1 VPTEAPGHQPA
12 RGGATTRA
20 VPGWATSPYPAA
32 GPLKA
37 LWRRLDQHAPAVFI
51 MPAVL
56 VVLAMSIFPLLVS
69 LYLSLSRFKF
79 VKGGFE
85 LDYIGLLNYKKLLLG
100 SQQFHFLG
108 TFGAPS
114 AASWAVLGAV
124 AVGLVG
130 LLVRYARS
138 AGSTVIGLFWR
149 SVAAAGVFFLILL
162 IVLTSGGEGHPGS
175 LVVTLFYVG
184 IGVCAQYLIGLGLA
198 LLCAQN
204 LPGRTFFRVVFFLPM
219 MITPVGI
226 AYTFRMLSDTTK
238 GPFTPIWQYFGWTET
253 SWLVD
258 PWGARLAVMI
268 GDAWQWIP
276 FMFVVLLVAI
286 ESQPQDQREAA
297 LVDGASR
304 WQVFRY
310 VTWPA
315 IVPVSVT
322 VVVIRVIEA
331 FKIIDLPNVLTNGG
345 PGIASESMTLHA
357 YVAWRTLDLGGS
369 AAVAYMLLFV
379 VAFVCLS
386 MLAFLRPSESEARP

>member
-1 VPTEAPGHQPA
+1 MATRDDQAALAGLA
-12 RGGATTRA
+12 RASASARSLPRDALTGG
-20 VPGWATSPYPAA
+20 
-32 GPLKA
+32 
-37 LWRRLDQHAPAVFI
+37 LDRHAPAVFI

-56 VVLAMSIFPLLVS
+56 VVLGMSIFPLLVS

-85 LDYIGLLNYKKLLLG
+85 LDYIGLLNYKKLVLG

-108 TFGAPS
+108 TFGELS
-114 AASWAVLGAV
+114 ALSWAI
-124 AVGLVG
+124 LVIAA
-130 LLVRYARS
+130 LALIAPLVRHAQD
-138 AGSTVIGLFWR
+138 AGSTLTGLFWR
-149 SVAAAGVFFLILL
+149 SIAGAGAFLLILL
-162 IVLTSGGEGHPGS
+162 IVLTNSGGGHPGS

-184 IGVCAQYLIGLGLA
+184 IGVLAQYFIGLGLA

-204 LPGRTFFRVVFFLPM
+204 LPGRKFFRVVFFLPM

-322 VVVIRVIEA
+322 VVIIRVIEA

-357 YVAWRTLDLGGS
+357 YVTWRTLDLGGS
-369 AAVAYMLLFV
+369 AAVAYLLLFV
-379 VAFVCLS
+379 VAFVCMS
-386 MLAFLRPSESEARP
+386 MLAFLRPAESEAKP

>member
-1 VPTEAPGHQPA
+1 MATRDDQTALAGLA
-12 RGGATTRA
+12 RASA
-20 VPGWATSPYPAA
+20 SA
-32 GPLKA
+32 GSRPWDA
-37 LWRRLDQHAPAVFI
+37 LSGRLDRHAPAVFI

-56 VVLAMSIFPLLVS
+56 VVLGMSIFPLLVS

-85 LDYIGLLNYKKLLLG
+85 LDYIGLLNYKKLVLG

-108 TFGAPS
+108 TFGELS
-114 AASWAVLGAV
+114 VLSWAI
-124 AVGLVG
+124 LVIAALALIV
-130 LLVRYARS
+130 LLVRHAQDS
-138 AGSTVIGLFWR
+138 GSTLTGLFWR
-149 SVAAAGVFFLILL
+149 SIAGAGVFLLILL
-162 IVLTSGGEGHPGS
+162 IVLTNSGDGHPGS

-184 IGVCAQYLIGLGLA
+184 IGVLAQYFIGLGLA

-204 LPGRTFFRVVFFLPM
+204 LPGRKFFRVVFFLPM

-322 VVVIRVIEA
+322 VVIIRVIEA

-357 YVAWRTLDLGGS
+357 YVTWRTLDLGGS
-369 AAVAYMLLFV
+369 AAVAYLLLFV
-379 VAFVCLS
+379 VAFVCMS
-386 MLAFLRPSESEARP
+386 MLAFLRPAESEAKP

>member
-1 VPTEAPGHQPA
+1 VPTEAQSHPT
-12 RGGATTRA
+12 RGATTRP
-20 VPGWATSPYPAA
+20 VPGWAAPPVSARSRPWDGLTR
-32 GPLKA
+32 G
-37 LWRRLDQHAPAVFI
+37 LDQYAPAVFI

-69 LYLSLSRFKF
+69 AYLSLSRFKF

-108 TFGAPS
+108 TFGELS
-114 AASWAVLGAV
+114 AAGWAILAL
-124 AVGLVG
+124 AALALIA
-130 LLVRYARS
+130 LLVRYAQD
-138 AGSTVIGLFWR
+138 AGSTPIGLFWR
-149 SVAAAGVFFLILL
+149 SVAGAGVFLLILL
-162 IVLTSGGEGHPGS
+162 IMLTSSGDGHPGS

-184 IGVCAQYLIGLGLA
+184 IGVLAQYFIGLGLA
-198 LLCAQN
+198 MLCAQN
-204 LPGRTFFRVVFFLPM
+204 LPGRKFFRVVFFLPM

-315 IVPVSVT
+315 ILPVSVT
-322 VVVIRVIEA
+322 VVIIRVIEA

-386 MLAFLRPSESEARP
+386 TLAFLRPAESEAKP

>member
-1 VPTEAPGHQPA
+1 MAARDDQAALSSLARAPAPVRAREGHGLSQ
-12 RGGATTRA
+12 
-20 VPGWATSPYPAA
+20 V
-32 GPLKA
+32 
-37 LWRRLDQHAPAVFI
+37 LDRHAPAVFI

-69 LYLSLSRFKF
+69 AYLSLARFRF
-79 VKGGFE
+79 VRGGFE
-85 LDYIGLLNYKKLLLG
+85 LKFIGLLNYKKLLLG
-100 SQQFHFLG
+100 SEQFHFLG
-108 TFGAPS
+108 TFGKLSTAG
-114 AASWAVLGAV
+114 WAVLGIV
-124 AVGLVG
+124 AVGLIA
-130 LLVRYARS
+130 LLVRYARGEAS
-138 AGSTVIGLFWR
+138 SMVGLLLR
-149 SVAAAGVFFLILL
+149 GLAAAGMFLLVVL
-162 IVLTSGGEGHPGS
+162 IVLTSSGGGHPGS

-184 IGVCAQYLIGLGLA
+184 IGVAAQYGIGLGLA

-322 VVVIRVIEA
+322 VVLIRVIEA

-345 PGIASESMTLHA
+345 PGSASESMTLHS
-357 YVAWRTLDLGGS
+357 YVAWRALDLGGS
-369 AAVAYMLLFV
+369 AAVAYLLLFV
-379 VAFVCLS
+379 VVFVCLS
-386 MLAFLRPSESEARP
+386 MLAFARPAQIEARA

>member
-1 VPTEAPGHQPA
+1 VTLD
-12 RGGATTRA
+12 RA
-20 VPGWATSPYPAA
+20 VATRDDQTAFA
-32 GPLKA
+32 GLARASAKA
-37 LWRRLDQHAPAVFI
+37 RSRPWDRLTRGLDRHAPAVFI

-69 LYLSLSRFKF
+69 LYLSLARFKF
-79 VKGGFE
+79 VKGGFQ
-85 LDYIGLLNYKKLLLG
+85 LKFIGLLNYKKLLLG
-100 SQQFHFLG
+100 SEQFHFLG
-108 TFGAPS
+108 TFGELS
-114 AASWAVLGAV
+114 AVSWAVLVVV
-124 AVGLVG
+124 AAGLIAS
-130 LLVRYARS
+130 LVRHARA
-138 AGSTVIGLFWR
+138 AGSTLPGLLGR
-149 SVAAAGVFFLILL
+149 SVASAGAFLLVLL
-162 IVLTSGGEGHPGS
+162 VVLTNSGDGRPGS

-184 IGVCAQYLIGLGLA
+184 IGVLAQYGIGLGLA

-315 IVPVSVT
+315 ILPVSVT
-322 VVVIRVIEA
+322 VLLIRAIEA

-357 YVAWRTLDLGGS
+357 FVAWRALDLGGS

-379 VAFVCLS
+379 VVFVCMS
-386 MLAFLRPSESEARP
+386 MLAFVRPTESGARP

>member
-1 VPTEAPGHQPA
+1 MERLTQ
-12 RGGATTRA
+12 
-20 VPGWATSPYPAA
+20 
-32 GPLKA
+32 
-37 LWRRLDQHAPAVFI
+37 RLDRHAPAVFV

-56 VVLAMSIFPLLVS
+56 LVLAMSVFPLLVS

-85 LDYIGLLNYKKLLLG
+85 IKFIGLLNYKKLLLG

-108 TFGAPS
+108 DFGDLSLVAGAMLVLIG
-114 AASWAVLGAV
+114 AAFAL
-124 AVGLVG
+124 
-130 LLVRYARS
+130 LLVRYARGEGAS
-138 AGSTVIGLFWR
+138 LWGVVWRGFAAVVGLL
-149 SVAAAGVFFLILL
+149 GILL
-162 IVLTSGGEGHPGS
+162 IVVTNTGGGHPGS

-184 IGVCAQYLIGLGLA
+184 IGVCAQYAIGLGLA

-204 LPGRTFFRVVFFLPM
+204 LPGRKFFRVVFFLPM

-226 AYTFRMLSDTTK
+226 AYTFRMVTDTTK
-238 GPFTPIWQYFGWTET
+238 GPFTPIWQFFGWIET
-253 SWLVD
+253 SWAAD
-258 PWGARLAVMI
+258 PWGARIAVMI

-297 LVDGASR
+297 LVDGANR

-315 IVPVSVT
+315 IIPVSLT
-322 VVVIRVIEA
+322 VVIIRIIEA
-331 FKIIDLPNVLTNGG
+331 FKIVDLPNVMTNGG

-357 YVAWRTLDLGGS
+357 YVAWRALDLGGS
-369 AAVAYMLLFV
+369 AAVAYLLMFV

-386 MLAFLRPSESEARP
+386 MLAFVRRPEAEARP

>member
-1 VPTEAPGHQPA
+1 
-12 RGGATTRA
+12 
-20 VPGWATSPYPAA
+20 
-32 GPLKA
+32 
-37 LWRRLDQHAPAVFI
+37 

-69 LYLSLSRFKF
+69 LYLSLARFKF

-85 LDYIGLLNYKKLLLG
+85 LKFIGLLNYKKLLLG
-100 SQQFHFLG
+100 SEQFHFLG
-108 TFGAPS
+108 TFGELS
-114 AASWAVLGAV
+114 AAGWAVLGAV
-124 AVGLVG
+124 ALALVA
-130 LLVRYARS
+130 LLVRYGRG
-138 AGSTVIGLFWR
+138 AGLTVPGLFWR
-149 SVAAAGVFFLILL
+149 SLASVGAFLLVLL
-162 IVLTSGGEGHPGS
+162 IVLTNTGGGHPGS

-184 IGVCAQYLIGLGLA
+184 VGVVAQYCIGLGLA

-204 LPGRTFFRVVFFLPM
+204 LPGRKFFRVVFFLPM

-238 GPFTPIWQYFGWTET
+238 GPFTPVWQYFGWTET

-315 IVPVSVT
+315 ILPVSAT
-322 VVVIRVIEA
+322 VVLIRLIEA

-357 YVAWRTLDLGGS
+357 FIAWRALDLGGS

-379 VAFVCLS
+379 VVFVCMS
-386 MLAFLRPSESEARP
+386 MLAFVRPAESAARS

>member
-1 VPTEAPGHQPA
+1 V
-12 RGGATTRA
+12 ATRDDQTAFAGLTRA
-20 VPGWATSPYPAA
+20 SAA
-32 GPLKA
+32 RSRP
-37 LWRRLDQHAPAVFI
+37 WDRLTRGLDRHAPAVFI

-56 VVLAMSIFPLLVS
+56 VVLGMSIFPLLVS
-69 LYLSLSRFKF
+69 LYLSLARFKF
-79 VKGGFE
+79 VKGGFQ
-85 LDYIGLLNYKKLLLG
+85 LKFIGLANYKKLLLG
-100 SQQFHFLG
+100 SEQFHFLG
-108 TFGAPS
+108 TFGELS
-114 AASWAVLGAV
+114 ALSWAVLAV
-124 AVGLVG
+124 VALGLSA
-130 LLVRYARS
+130 LLVRYVRA
-138 AGSTVIGLFWR
+138 AGSSVPGLLGR
-149 SVAAAGVFFLILL
+149 SVAGAGAFLLVLL
-162 IVLTSGGEGHPGS
+162 IVLTNSSDGRPGS

-184 IGVCAQYLIGLGLA
+184 FGVLAQYGIGLGLA

-238 GPFTPIWQYFGWTET
+238 GPFTPVWQYFGWTET

-258 PWGARLAVMI
+258 PWGARLAVII

-315 IVPVSVT
+315 ILPVSVT
-322 VVVIRVIEA
+322 VLLIRAIEA

-357 YVAWRTLDLGGS
+357 FVAWRALDLGGS

-379 VAFVCLS
+379 VVFACMSVLAFV
-386 MLAFLRPSESEARP
+386 RPAESEARA

>member
-1 VPTEAPGHQPA
+1 VAARDGRVVRSDLGRAPTSA
-12 RGGATTRA
+12 RPWDGLTRQ
-20 VPGWATSPYPAA
+20 
-32 GPLKA
+32 
-37 LWRRLDQHAPAVFI
+37 LDRHAPAVFI

-56 VVLAMSIFPLLVS
+56 VVLAMSIFPLLIS
-69 LYLSLSRFKF
+69 LYLSLSRFRF
-79 VKGGFE
+79 IKGGFE
-85 LDYIGLLNYKKLLLG
+85 LKFIGLLNYRKLLLG
-100 SQQFHFLG
+100 SEQFHFLG
-108 TFGAPS
+108 TFGEL
-114 AASWAVLGAV
+114 AALGWTVLGTA
-124 AVGLVG
+124 AIGLT
-130 LLVRYARS
+130 LLLARYARGGRATL
-138 AGSTVIGLFWR
+138 AGLLWR
-149 SVAAAGVFFLILL
+149 SVAAAGTFLLILL
-162 IVLTSGGEGHPGS
+162 VVLTGSGGGHPGS

-184 IGVCAQYLIGLGLA
+184 IGVSAQYLVGLGLA

-204 LPGRTFFRVVFFLPM
+204 LPGRKFFRVVFFLPM

-238 GPFTPIWQYFGWTET
+238 GPFTPVWQYFGWTET

-297 LVDGASR
+297 LVDGANR

-315 IVPVSVT
+315 ILPVSVT
-322 VVVIRVIEA
+322 VVLIRVIEA

-357 YVAWRTLDLGGS
+357 YVAWRALDLGGS
-369 AAVAYMLLFV
+369 AAVSYLLLFV
-379 VAFVCLS
+379 VVFVCLS
-386 MLAFLRPSESEARP
+386 MLAFLRPAAGGATP

>member
-1 VPTEAPGHQPA
+1 M
-12 RGGATTRA
+12 R
-20 VPGWATSPYPAA
+20 
-32 GPLKA
+32 
-37 LWRRLDQHAPAVFI
+37 
-51 MPAVL
+51 
-56 VVLAMSIFPLLVS
+56 
-69 LYLSLSRFKF
+69 
-79 VKGGFE
+79 
-85 LDYIGLLNYKKLLLG
+85 
-100 SQQFHFLG
+100 
-108 TFGAPS
+108 
-114 AASWAVLGAV
+114 
-124 AVGLVG
+124 
-130 LLVRYARS
+130 
-138 AGSTVIGLFWR
+138 
-149 SVAAAGVFFLILL
+149 
-162 IVLTSGGEGHPGS
+162 
-175 LVVTLFYVG
+175 
-184 IGVCAQYLIGLGLA
+184 IGLGLA

-226 AYTFRMLSDTTK
+226 AYTFRMLTDTTK
-238 GPFTPIWQYFGWTET
+238 GPFTPIWQYFGWAET

-276 FMFVVLLVAI
+276 FMFIVLLVAI

-315 IVPVSVT
+315 ILPVSVT
-322 VVVIRVIEA
+322 VVLIRAIEA

-357 YVAWRTLDLGGS
+357 FVAWRALDLGGS

-379 VAFVCLS
+379 VVVRLPVDARVRAPGRERGAAVSGPRRHGRLPWLLRPRSPLDPSPLS
-386 MLAFLRPSESEARP
+386 MARGLSRCSASGRSSCCSRCIGCSSPRSSSRSTSTTGRST

>member
-1 VPTEAPGHQPA
+1 VATRDDQAALAGLA
-12 RGGATTRA
+12 RASARA
-20 VPGWATSPYPAA
+20 HSRPWDGLSR
-32 GPLKA
+32 G
-37 LWRRLDQHAPAVFI
+37 LDRHAPAVFI

-108 TFGAPS
+108 TFGELSVVGWAILGIS
-114 AASWAVLGAV
+114 AA
-124 AVGLVG
+124 GLIA
-130 LLVRYARS
+130 LLVRYARHP
-138 AGSTVIGLFWR
+138 GSTPIGLFWR
-149 SVAAAGVFFLILL
+149 CLAGAGAFLLVL
-162 IVLTSGGEGHPGS
+162 VVVLTNSGAGYPGS

-184 IGVCAQYLIGLGLA
+184 IGVLAQYGIGLGLA

-204 LPGRTFFRVVFFLPM
+204 LPGRKFFRVVFFLPM

-226 AYTFRMLSDTTK
+226 AYTFRMLSDTTT
-238 GPFTPIWQYFGWTET
+238 GPFTPIWQYFGWSET
-253 SWLVD
+253 SWLVH

-310 VTWPA
+310 VIWPA
-315 IVPVSVT
+315 IVPVSLT
-322 VVVIRVIEA
+322 VVIIRVIEA

-345 PGIASESMTLHA
+345 PGIASESMTLHS
-357 YVAWRTLDLGGS
+357 YVAWRALDLGGS
-369 AAVAYMLLFV
+369 AAVAYLLLFV
-379 VAFVCLS
+379 VVFVCLS
-386 MLAFLRPSESEARP
+386 MLALLRPAESGTPP

>member
-1 VPTEAPGHQPA
+1 VAA
-12 RGGATTRA
+12 RDDRAALSSLTRA
-20 VPGWATSPYPAA
+20 PAPVRSRA
-32 GPLKA
+32 RDGLSH
-37 LWRRLDQHAPAVFI
+37 LLDRHAPAVFI

-69 LYLSLSRFKF
+69 AYLSLSRFRF
-79 VKGGFE
+79 VRGGFE
-85 LDYIGLLNYKKLLLG
+85 LKLIGLLNYKKLLLG
-100 SQQFHFLG
+100 SEQFHFLG
-108 TFGAPS
+108 TFGEL
-114 AASWAVLGAV
+114 AAAGWAVLATV
-124 AVGLVG
+124 AALLIA
-130 LLVRYARS
+130 LLVRYARGE
-138 AGSTVIGLFWR
+138 ASTWMGVLLR
-149 SVAAAGVFFLILL
+149 ALAAAGTFLLVLL
-162 IVLTSGGEGHPGS
+162 IVLTSSGGGHPGS

-184 IGVCAQYLIGLGLA
+184 IGVSAQYAIGLGLA

-238 GPFTPIWQYFGWTET
+238 GPFTPIWLYFGWTET

-315 IVPVSVT
+315 IVPVSLT
-322 VVVIRVIEA
+322 VVLIRGIEA

-345 PGIASESMTLHA
+345 PGIASESMTLHS
-357 YVAWRTLDLGGS
+357 YVAWRALDLGGS
-369 AAVAYMLLFV
+369 AAVAYLLLFV
-379 VAFVCLS
+379 VVFVCLS
-386 MLAFLRPSESEARP
+386 MLALARPAASEARP

>member
-1 VPTEAPGHQPA
+1 VATRDDRTVLAGPA
-12 RGGATTRA
+12 RAAASLRA
-20 VPGWATSPYPAA
+20 PEGLS
-32 GPLKA
+32 
-37 LWRRLDQHAPAVFI
+37 RLLDRHAPAVFI

-69 LYLSLSRFKF
+69 AYLSLSRFRF
-79 VKGGFE
+79 VRGGFE
-85 LDYIGLLNYKKLLLG
+85 LKFIGLLNYKKLLLG
-100 SQQFHFLG
+100 SEQFHFLG
-108 TFGAPS
+108 TFGELS
-114 AASWAVLGAV
+114 AAGWAILGV
-124 AVGLVG
+124 AAAGLIA

-138 AGSTVIGLFWR
+138 QSGSPAGLFWR
-149 SVAAAGVFFLILL
+149 TVASAGTFLLILL
-162 IVLTSGGEGHPGS
+162 IVVTNSGNGHPGS

-184 IGVCAQYLIGLGLA
+184 IGVAAQYGIGLGLA

-204 LPGRTFFRVVFFLPM
+204 LPGRKFFRVVFFLPM

-315 IVPVSVT
+315 ILPVSVT
-322 VVVIRVIEA
+322 VVLIRVIEA

-357 YVAWRTLDLGGS
+357 FVAWRALDLGGS

-379 VAFVCLS
+379 VVFVCLS
-386 MLAFLRPSESEARP
+386 MLALARPAESEARP

>member
-1 VPTEAPGHQPA
+1 MATRDDQTALAGLA
-12 RGGATTRA
+12 R
-20 VPGWATSPYPAA
+20 AA
-32 GPLKA
+32 AAARSRPWDGLTG
-37 LWRRLDQHAPAVFI
+37 RLDRHAPAVFI

-56 VVLAMSIFPLLVS
+56 VVLAMSIFPLLIS

-85 LDYIGLLNYKKLLLG
+85 LDFIGLLNYKKLLLG

-108 TFGAPS
+108 TFGELS
-114 AASWAVLGAV
+114 AVGWAVLGVTAL
-124 AVGLVG
+124 ALIA
-130 LLVRYARS
+130 LLVRYAQGPD
-138 AGSTVIGLFWR
+138 ATLAGLFWR
-149 SVAAAGVFFLILL
+149 SVAGAGTFLLLLL
-162 IVLTSGGEGHPGS
+162 IVLTGSGDGHPGS

-184 IGVCAQYLIGLGLA
+184 IGVLAQYCIGLGLA

-204 LPGRTFFRVVFFLPM
+204 LPGRKFFRVVFFLPM

-268 GDAWQWIP
+268 GDSWQWIP

-322 VVVIRVIEA
+322 VVIIRVIEA

-369 AAVAYMLLFV
+369 AAVAYLLLFV

-386 MLAFLRPSESEARP
+386 MLAFLRPAESEARP

>member
-1 VPTEAPGHQPA
+1 VAARDDQAALSGLTRAPAPVRARPGH
-12 RGGATTRA
+12 GVGD
-20 VPGWATSPYPAA
+20 
-32 GPLKA
+32 L
-37 LWRRLDQHAPAVFI
+37 LDRHAPAVFI

-69 LYLSLSRFKF
+69 AYLSLSRFRF
-79 VKGGFE
+79 VRGGFE
-85 LDYIGLLNYKKLLLG
+85 LKFVGLLNYKKLLLG
-100 SQQFHFLG
+100 SEQFHFLG
-108 TFGAPS
+108 TFGQLSTAG
-114 AASWAVLGAV
+114 WAVLGMV
-124 AVGLVG
+124 AALLIAALARYAGGDASTWMG
-130 LLVRYARS
+130 LLLRV
-138 AGSTVIGLFWR
+138 L
-149 SVAAAGVFFLILL
+149 AAAGTFLLVLL
-162 IVLTSGGEGHPGS
+162 IVLTSTGGGHPGS

-184 IGVCAQYLIGLGLA
+184 IGVAAQYAIGLGLA

-315 IVPVSVT
+315 ILPVSVT
-322 VVVIRVIEA
+322 VLLIRAIEA

-357 YVAWRTLDLGGS
+357 FVAWRALDLGGS
-369 AAVAYMLLFV
+369 AAVAYILLFV
-379 VAFVCLS
+379 VVFVCMS
-386 MLAFLRPSESEARP
+386 MLAFVRPAESEARP

>member
-1 VPTEAPGHQPA
+1 MATRDDQTAFAGLA
-12 RGGATTRA
+12 RASATARSGPWDRLTR
-20 VPGWATSPYPAA
+20 G
-32 GPLKA
+32 
-37 LWRRLDQHAPAVFI
+37 LDRHAPAVFI

-69 LYLSLSRFKF
+69 LYLSLARFKF
-79 VKGGFE
+79 VKGGFQ
-85 LDYIGLLNYKKLLLG
+85 LKFIGLLNYKKLLLG
-100 SQQFHFLG
+100 SEQFHFLG
-108 TFGAPS
+108 TFGELS
-114 AASWAVLGAV
+114 AAGWAVLGVV
-124 AVGLVG
+124 AVGLIAA
-130 LLVRYARS
+130 LVRHARA
-138 AGSTVIGLFWR
+138 AGSTLPGLFGR
-149 SVAAAGVFFLILL
+149 SVASAGGFLLVLL
-162 IVLTSGGEGHPGS
+162 IVFTNSGDGHPGS

-184 IGVCAQYLIGLGLA
+184 IGVLAQYGIGLGLA

-315 IVPVSVT
+315 ILPVSVT
-322 VVVIRVIEA
+322 VLLIRAIEA

-357 YVAWRTLDLGGS
+357 FVAWRALDLGGS

-379 VAFVCLS
+379 VMFVCMS
-386 MLAFLRPSESEARP
+386 MLAFVRPAESEARA

>member
-1 VPTEAPGHQPA
+1 V
-12 RGGATTRA
+12 ATRDDRTALAGLTRA
-20 VPGWATSPYPAA
+20 SAVRSRPWD
-32 GPLKA
+32 
-37 LWRRLDQHAPAVFI
+37 RLTRGLDRHAPAVFI

-56 VVLAMSIFPLLVS
+56 VVLGMSIFPLLVS
-69 LYLSLSRFKF
+69 LYLSLARFKF
-79 VKGGFE
+79 VKGGFQ
-85 LDYIGLLNYKKLLLG
+85 LKFIGLANYKKLLLG
-100 SQQFHFLG
+100 SEQFHFLG
-108 TFGAPS
+108 TFGGLS
-114 AASWAVLGAV
+114 ALSWAVLGAV
-124 AVGLVG
+124 ALGLIA
-130 LLVRYARS
+130 LLVRYAR
-138 AGSTVIGLFWR
+138 
-149 SVAAAGVFFLILL
+149 AAGASVPGLL
-162 IVLTSGGEGHPGS
+162 GRSLASVGAFVLALLVVATNSGDGHPGS

-184 IGVCAQYLIGLGLA
+184 IGVIAQYAIGLGLA

-315 IVPVSVT
+315 ILPVSVT
-322 VVVIRVIEA
+322 VLLIRAIEA

-357 YVAWRTLDLGGS
+357 FVAWRALDLGGS
-369 AAVAYMLLFV
+369 AAIAYMLLFLV
-379 VAFVCLS
+379 TFVCLS
-386 MLAFLRPSESEARP
+386 MVAFVRPAEREARL

>member
-1 VPTEAPGHQPA
+1 
-12 RGGATTRA
+12 
-20 VPGWATSPYPAA
+20 
-32 GPLKA
+32 
-37 LWRRLDQHAPAVFI
+37 VFI

-56 VVLAMSIFPLLVS
+56 VVLGMSIFPLLVS

-85 LDYIGLLNYKKLLLG
+85 LDYIGLLNYKKLVLG

-108 TFGAPS
+108 TFGELS
-114 AASWAVLGAV
+114 VLSWAI
-124 AVGLVG
+124 LVIAALALIV
-130 LLVRYARS
+130 LLVRHAQDS
-138 AGSTVIGLFWR
+138 GSTLTGLFWR
-149 SVAAAGVFFLILL
+149 SIAGAGVFLLILL
-162 IVLTSGGEGHPGS
+162 IVLTNSGDGHPGS

-184 IGVCAQYLIGLGLA
+184 IGVLAQYFIGLGLA

-204 LPGRTFFRVVFFLPM
+204 LPGRKFFRVVFFLPM

-322 VVVIRVIEA
+322 VVIIRVIEA

-357 YVAWRTLDLGGS
+357 YVTWRTLDLGGS
-369 AAVAYMLLFV
+369 AAVAYLLLFV
-379 VAFVCLS
+379 VAFVCMS
-386 MLAFLRPSESEARP
+386 MLAFLRPAESEARP

>member
-1 VPTEAPGHQPA
+1 
-12 RGGATTRA
+12 
-20 VPGWATSPYPAA
+20 
-32 GPLKA
+32 
-37 LWRRLDQHAPAVFI
+37 
-51 MPAVL
+51 ML
-56 VVLAMSIFPLLVS
+56 V
-69 LYLSLSRFKF
+69 
-79 VKGGFE
+79 
-85 LDYIGLLNYKKLLLG
+85 
-100 SQQFHFLG
+100 
-108 TFGAPS
+108 
-114 AASWAVLGAV
+114 
-124 AVGLVG
+124 
-130 LLVRYARS
+130 
-138 AGSTVIGLFWR
+138 
-149 SVAAAGVFFLILL
+149 LL
-162 IVLTSGGEGHPGS
+162 IVLTGSGDGHPGS

-184 IGVCAQYLIGLGLA
+184 IGVLAQYRIGLGLA
-198 LLCAQN
+198 LLCAQS
-204 LPGRTFFRVVFFLPM
+204 LPGRKFFRVVFFLPM

-315 IVPVSVT
+315 ILPVSVT
-322 VVVIRVIEA
+322 VVIIRVIEA

-357 YVAWRTLDLGGS
+357 YVTWRTLDLGGS
-369 AAVAYMLLFV
+369 AAVAYLLLFV

-386 MLAFLRPSESEARP
+386 VLAFLRPAESEARP

>member
-1 VPTEAPGHQPA
+1 VARDDQAALSALARAPAAVRA
-12 RGGATTRA
+12 RGGH
-20 VPGWATSPYPAA
+20 GL
-32 GPLKA
+32 GDL
-37 LWRRLDQHAPAVFI
+37 LDRHAPAVFI

-69 LYLSLSRFKF
+69 AYLSLSRFRF
-79 VKGGFE
+79 VRGGFE
-85 LDYIGLLNYKKLLLG
+85 LNFIGLLNYEKLLLG

-108 TFGAPS
+108 TFGELS
-114 AASWAVLGAV
+114 AAGWTVLAVV
-124 AVGLVG
+124 AGGLAL
-130 LLVRYARS
+130 LLVRYVR
-138 AGSTVIGLFWR
+138 GERCTLTGLLLR
-149 SVAAAGVFFLILL
+149 ALAAAGTFLLILL
-162 IVLTSGGEGHPGS
+162 IVLTSSGGGHPGS

-184 IGVCAQYLIGLGLA
+184 IGVFAQYFIGLGLA

-204 LPGRTFFRVVFFLPM
+204 LPGRKFFRVVFFLPM

-315 IVPVSVT
+315 IIPVSVT
-322 VVVIRVIEA
+322 VVIIRVIEA

-369 AAVAYMLLFV
+369 AAVSYMLLFV

-386 MLAFLRPSESEARP
+386 MLAFLRPAEREAKP

>member
-1 VPTEAPGHQPA
+1 VATRDDQTAFAGLA
-12 RGGATTRA
+12 RASAAARSRPWDRLTR
-20 VPGWATSPYPAA
+20 S
-32 GPLKA
+32 
-37 LWRRLDQHAPAVFI
+37 LDRHAPAVFI

-69 LYLSLSRFKF
+69 LYLSLARFKF

-85 LDYIGLLNYKKLLLG
+85 LKFIGLLNYKKLLLG
-100 SQQFHFLG
+100 SEQFHFLG
-108 TFGAPS
+108 TFGELS
-114 AASWAVLGAV
+114 AAGWAMPGVIALGLIA
-124 AVGLVG
+124 A
-130 LLVRYARS
+130 LVRYARV
-138 AGSTVIGLFWR
+138 AGATPRGLLGR
-149 SVAAAGVFFLILL
+149 SVASAGAFLLVLL
-162 IVLTSGGEGHPGS
+162 IVLTNSGDGRPGS

-184 IGVCAQYLIGLGLA
+184 IGVLAQYGIGLGLA

-315 IVPVSVT
+315 ILPVSVT
-322 VVVIRVIEA
+322 VLLIRAIEA

-357 YVAWRTLDLGGS
+357 FVAWRALDLGGS
-369 AAVAYMLLFV
+369 AAVAYMLLFLV
-379 VAFVCLS
+379 VFVCTS
-386 MLAFLRPSESEARP
+386 MLAFVRPAESEVRP